1 MAALRDVLKQA
12 RAVGGDIGSAVVLEH
27 YQQWRSFD
35 AASMAVVMDGLV
47 RLFSN
52 DIAPVRMARRMGMR
66 IVDAL
71 TPTKQFFMMHAMG
84 LLGDLPEMLQEHEP
98 AA

>member
-1 MAALRDVLKQA
+1 VIGCAA
-12 RAVGGDIGSAVVLEH
+12 VLEH

-52 DIAPVRMARRMGMR
+52 DHAPVRIARRMGLR
-66 IVDAL
+66 VVEKL

-84 LLGDLPEMLQEHEP
+84 LLGDLPEFLQDKH